1 MPSLRRRPA
10 PAVCAWA
17 ARVPEPRAGAFRIYK
32 QKGREAMETTTENKT
47 RLRIIVDAYG
57 GDNAPLEILR
67 GAALAVSE
75 YGHTILLTGNEA
87 DIRRVAA
94 ENAVPLAG
102 MEIVDASDIITM
114 DDEPKSILKEHKD
127 CSMAVGLRLLAEGK
141 GDAFVSAGS
150 TGALIMGATFF
161 VKRIK
166 GISRAA
172 LAPLVPSEKGPF
184 MLIDSGANVECR
196 PEMLLQFAHMAGIY
210 MTKVMHNGK
219 AAKIGLLNVGT
230 EDHKGGSLQQEAHAL
245 LKTSGLNYVG
255 NVEARDVPAGIVDVL
270 VADGFSGNVLL
281 KTMEGTADMLMGN
294 LKRILYTNLG
304 TKLAALTL
312 KKPLYGLKRKLSTS
326 EYGGAPLLG
335 VSKPVIKTHGN
346 SKAPAVKNAIRVA
359 AGFAAAHVIEDIAAA
374 VRPAAGTEEG

>member
-1 MPSLRRRPA
+1 
-10 PAVCAWA
+10 
-17 ARVPEPRAGAFRIYK
+17 
-32 QKGREAMETTTENKT
+32 METTTENKT

-150 TGALIMGATFF
+150 TGALLMGATFF

-230 EDHKGGSLQQEAHAL
+230 EDHKGGPLQQEAHAL

-359 AGFAAAHVIEDIAAA
+359 ADFAAAHVIEDIAAA

>member
-1 MPSLRRRPA
+1 
-10 PAVCAWA
+10 
-17 ARVPEPRAGAFRIYK
+17 
-32 QKGREAMETTTENKT
+32 METTNGQKPH
-47 RLRIIVDAYG
+47 LRIIVDAYG
-57 GDNAPLEILR
+57 GDNAPPEILR
-67 GAALAVSE
+67 GAALAVAE

-94 ENAVPLAG
+94 ENAVPLDG
-102 MEIVDASDIITM
+102 MEIVDASDVITM
-114 DDEPKSILKEHKD
+114 DDEPKSILKEHKG

-166 GISRAA
+166 GVSRAA
-172 LAPLVPSEKGPF
+172 LAPLVPSDKGPF

-196 PEMLLQFAHMAGIY
+196 PEMLLQFAHMGSIY
-210 MTKVMHNGK
+210 MTKVMHNGR
-219 AAKIGLLNVGT
+219 AARVGLLNVGT
-230 EDHKGGSLQQEAHAL
+230 EDHKGGPLQQEANTL
-245 LKTSGLNYVG
+245 LKASGLNYAG
-255 NVEARDVPAGIVDVL
+255 NVEARDVPAGVVDVL

-294 LKRILYTNLG
+294 LKRVLYTNLG
-304 TKLAALTL
+304 TKLAALFV
-312 KKPLYGLKRKLSTS
+312 KKPLYGLKKKLSTS

-335 VSKPVIKTHGN
+335 VARPVIKTHGN

-374 VRPAAGTEEG
+374 VRPAAETEEG